1 MREQDDDRNAKKYRV
16 EMVMKNL
23 GAPDSARETQHIN
36 CNHEKEKKMISKSKN
51 VEFFRKIVQQVMGF
65 KKLDNAMTVKSRK
78 YLCTAVI
85 YKMVQEKVGGNN
97 HHNHK
102 NQYFFHKTD
111 FLFFI
116 LFLVFFMTPPPA
128 GAGESRQMAN
138 PVKIVPNTVLC
149 RTGRLTDIVVPE
161 KILKVVM
168 SNPSDF
174 KFVTIRYKSRTH
186 LVIKPLKE
194 AAESDLIIFGIN
206 NVHYLLAKSVSSR
219 HRYEIRVDIGAQKLD
234 SPR

>member
-1 MREQDDDRNAKKYRV
+1 MSLRSKKIELFREVTQQIMRIKKSYNRITINFR
-16 EMVMKNL
+16 KNL
-23 GAPDSARETQHIN
+23 
-36 CNHEKEKKMISKSKN
+36 C
-51 VEFFRKIVQQVMGF
+51 V
-65 KKLDNAMTVKSRK
+65 
-78 YLCTAVI
+78 AVVH
-85 YKMVQEKVGGNN
+85 KMVQKKIGNN